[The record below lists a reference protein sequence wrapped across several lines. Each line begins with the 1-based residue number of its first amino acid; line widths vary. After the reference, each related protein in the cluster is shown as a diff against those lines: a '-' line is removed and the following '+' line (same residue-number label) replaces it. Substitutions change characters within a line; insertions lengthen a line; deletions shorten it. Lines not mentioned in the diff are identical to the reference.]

1 MPAPVST
8 TAYRYP
14 GEILVLLVT
23 ISVVFGV
30 IALMA
35 TVTVCVS
42 LVFVL
47 GVVLLSYSATRRHH
61 QDLLNRAQ
69 QVTPQTAPN
78 LARQASICLKRLQ
91 PGEVQI
97 FLVPSRRL
105 NAYTFGLSSPKGVVL
120 YSALVQV
127 MDADEI
133 RFILGH
139 ELGHVRLGHTW
150 LNSLIG
156 GMAGIPSTL
165 FINTLLA
172 LVFRGWNRTCEYSA
186 DRAGLLACGSLD
198 KAVSAMVKLVTPDR
212 DLTSHELENALQRLD
227 REDDD
232 PLNLLGEIFSTHPLL
247 IKRIARLRQYAATP
261 AYRRLQALVD
271 ANLA

>member
-1 MPAPVST
+1 
-8 TAYRYP
+8 
-14 GEILVLLVT
+14 
-23 ISVVFGV
+23 
-30 IALMA
+30 
-35 TVTVCVS
+35 
-42 LVFVL
+42 
-47 GVVLLSYSATRRHH
+47 
-61 QDLLNRAQ
+61 
-69 QVTPQTAPN
+69 
-78 LARQASICLKRLQ
+78 
-91 PGEVQI
+91 
-97 FLVPSRRL
+97 
-105 NAYTFGLSSPKGVVL
+105 VVL